1 MQIKYQEL
9 KNFKIN
15 SVNYYLLY
23 GANSGLIHE
32 TIDKIFKPNSSKN
45 VLNYEEIDIL
55 GNVQSFKEQLFNKS
69 FFDNDKLI
77 IIKRASDKILDLIK
91 EIIEKSP
98 EEIKIL
104 IISGTL
110 EKKSKLRNYFEKEDK
125 TVIIPFYED
134 NYQSLLLMVQKTFK
148 EKKIN
153 VSNEIINLIIERSR
167 RDRINI
173 ANELEKIISY
183 AKVNN
188 KINIKDAL
196 KLTNLSEN
204 YGISELVDQKLAKN
218 VKKTINILNE
228 NNLTPEDNILIL
240 RTFINKLKRLKKLKK
255 NIEINNNIEKA
266 FSSLR
271 PPIFWKD
278 KNIIKQ
284 QLNMWSL
291 TEINLLLAKV
301 NNLELLIKQNN
312 QISDQILNNFILENS
327 LATNSGA

>member
-167 RDRINI
+167 SDRINI

-240 RTFINKLKRLKKLKK
+240 RTFINKLKRLKKLKNDLKK
-255 NIEINNNIEKA
+255 NKNVDQVL
-266 FSSLR
+266 SSTR

-278 KNIIKQ
+278 LILIKQ
-284 QLNMWSL
+284 QLGTWSIA
-291 TEINLLLAKV
+291 EIKILINKI
-301 NNLELLIKQNN
+301 NDLELIIKKNN
-312 QISDQILNNFILENS
+312 QISDWLLNNFILES
-327 LATNSGA
+327 LLTANNTA